1 MNQRKIQICIV
12 EDDDEI
18 RRLTKVVVEM
28 SGTIECIYSFE
39 NGEDF
44 LEAAEHL
51 KVDIVLMDI
60 GLPGIPGTEC
70 VRLCSVANM
79 SFNFVMY
86 TTHFVASEVFEA
98 LRAGAKGYIL
108 KGCQPQQLVSDIEE
122 MYAGGSPM
130 SPQIS
135 RLVIESFNQVGSDQ
149 DKLGKLTKQEKE
161 ILQDLDKG
169 LNYKEIAIQRFV
181 SPHTVRAHIRS
192 IYEKLHV
199 HSKLEAIRIFQ
210 STNF

>member
-1 MNQRKIQICIV
+1 MCIR
-12 EDDDEI
+12 D
-18 RRLTKVVVEM
+18 R
-28 SGTIECIYSFE
+28 
-39 NGEDF
+39 
-44 LEAAEHL
+44 
-51 KVDIVLMDI
+51 VDIVLMDI

-149 DKLGKLTKQEKE
+149 DKLDKLTKQEKE

-169 LNYKEIAIQRFV
+169 LNYKEIALRRFV

-199 HSKLEAIRIFQ
+199 HSKLEAVRIFQ